1 MIMAKTFQFIV
12 ANLTTSSSIKPF
24 MNAGLALHFTI
35 FDLGN
40 WYYPFHIYE
49 IIAMINASYNNS
61 TMDCVAMS
69 LMSICGTQ
77 FEILKQKIIHCR
89 QWAGRTTEEIDAG
102 EVNVGEDMDPNLDV
116 TIKQYLN
123 SCVEH
128 HIKILDIAGDV
139 ENIFCYLLL
148 SQFAISVLAIC
159 NTWFQFMLE
168 DNLIKILFLSFYAL
182 ALLNQIALY
191 CLYGDQVM
199 QKSQDLRDACYM
211 SDWYK
216 SNKMVAKNMLLIM
229 ERAKRP
235 TVITAG
241 KLSVCNL
248 VTYAGLIRM
257 SYSYFALMN
266 RLYGD
271 MGE

>member
-1 MIMAKTFQFIV
+1 M
-12 ANLTTSSSIKPF
+12 
-24 MNAGLALHFTI
+24 
-35 FDLGN
+35 
-40 WYYPFHIYE
+40 
-49 IIAMINASYNNS
+49 
-61 TMDCVAMS
+61 
-69 LMSICGTQ
+69 
-77 FEILKQKIIHCR
+77 
-89 QWAGRTTEEIDAG
+89 
-102 EVNVGEDMDPNLDV
+102 
-116 TIKQYLN
+116 
-123 SCVEH
+123 
-128 HIKILDIAGDV
+128 
-139 ENIFCYLLL
+139 
-148 SQFAISVLAIC
+148 
-159 NTWFQFMLE
+159 E

-248 VTYAGLIRM
+248 VTYAGVCFDCIV
-257 SYSYFALMN
+257 
-266 RLYGD
+266 
-271 MGE
+271 

>member
-1 MIMAKTFQFIV
+1 
-12 ANLTTSSSIKPF
+12 
-24 MNAGLALHFTI
+24 
-35 FDLGN
+35 
-40 WYYPFHIYE
+40 
-49 IIAMINASYNNS
+49 
-61 TMDCVAMS
+61 
-69 LMSICGTQ
+69 
-77 FEILKQKIIHCR
+77 
-89 QWAGRTTEEIDAG
+89 
-102 EVNVGEDMDPNLDV
+102 MDPNLDV
-116 TIKQYLN
+116 TIKEYLN
-123 SCVEH
+123 SCVKH
-128 HIKILDIAGDV
+128 HIKILDIVGDV

-148 SQFAISVLAIC
+148 SQFATSVLAIC

-168 DNLIKILFLSFYAL
+168 DNLIKILFLSVYAI

-191 CLYGDQVM
+191 CVYGDQVM

-216 SNKMVAKNMLLIM
+216 SNKVVSKNILLIM

-266 RLYGD
+266 RLYGNMD
-271 MGE
+271 E